1 MQNSTLHIKVRPEL
15 AKGLK
20 VLAKKRETSVGE
32 LIRKAV
38 LSCYQIDLLDLNE
51 KQRRAIEAFQGGYI
65 SLGKLAEEMGMSAWN
80 TRKWLEEHNIPQN
93 NSFVEDDIKNA

>member
-1 MQNSTLHIKVRPEL
+1 MQNSTLYIKVRPEL

-51 KQRRAIEAFQGGYI
+51 KQRRAIEAFQGEYI
-65 SLGKLAEEMGMSAWN
+65 SLGKLAEEMGMSAWK
-80 TRKWLEEHNIPQN
+80 TRK
-93 NSFVEDDIKNA
+93 